1 MTTSREERN
10 RAAVALMIAA
20 TAGYSLVPLVIAMAG
35 GAESPFLL
43 NAGLTLGLCI
53 GYLPA
58 VWHGYA
64 ELVRDRRVRA
74 AIARRIPSWPI
85 LFMVVNNFEFAFFAW
100 SAKYVDIAVTAILFE
115 TWPVLLIALTL
126 WLYRNDDR
134 YRRGGFSMWLLVG
147 VGFAGFA
154 FVVLSQS
161 GTALSAQSGGSG
173 ALAAGVGL
181 AVLASGVTSL
191 SAFGFK
197 WGTDLAA
204 DIGTRTTRRGWSPE
218 LFGAIVAS
226 LAANTVVIPANL
238 LAGHALGEEM
248 AAATFAIAVATGT
261 VCHGGATLCWRNAN
275 LITSNLGVN
284 AIGYATP
291 VLSLAWLFVFS
302 QAAVARIDYLVIGMI
317 GIVTANLLINFEAEI
332 QMGFKA
338 LLIALWGCGA
348 FVHLRD
354 ETLAALPSG
363 SWLWPGDT
371 YLGSLALAATVFTL
385 MLSFRI
391 ARLVARAQREDNTM
405 FLLFQNVDALAE
417 RGVIDTAA
425 RERILEI
432 DGSHAAD
439 ELKSA
444 YEGAKR
450 CFDRARESGPNGDD
464 RHRLGEAEAQLNSVV
479 HSQRHGIEVGEL
491 FALIVF
497 SGITVLLGLLGRP
510 HNVDGWAG
518 FLFEGFI
525 AAFCG
530 VVVFLMVNVWD
541 VHRDRASEVL
551 ERRRGGRYGVALR
564 DARNRRFEQVTSVAI
579 GLGIVAGYTSLL
591 WHKWLN

>member
-1 MTTSREERN
+1 
-10 RAAVALMIAA
+10 MIAA
-20 TAGYSLVPLVIAMAG
+20 TAGYSLVPLVIATAG
-35 GAESPFLL
+35 GSESPFLL
-43 NAGLTLGLCI
+43 NGGLTLGLWI
-53 GYLPA
+53 GYVPF

-64 ELVRDRRVRA
+64 DLLRDQTVRRA
-74 AIARRIPSWPI
+74 IRSRLWSWPI

-100 SAKYVDIAVTAILFE
+100 SAKHIDIAATAILFE

-126 WLYRNDDR
+126 WLYRNEQR
-134 YRRGGFSMWLLVG
+134 YRRSSFSMWLLVA
-147 VGFAGFA
+147 VGFAGFV
-154 FVVLSQS
+154 FVVLSESATTGAS
-161 GTALSAQSGGSG
+161 GNADIGSVT
-173 ALAAGVGL
+173 AGVTL
-181 AVLASGVTSL
+181 AVIASAVTSL

-204 DIGTRTTRRGWSPE
+204 AVGPRPKAGGWSVE

-238 LAGHALGEEM
+238 AAGYALGEQM
-248 AAATFAIAVATGT
+248 SGGTFAIAVGAGV
-261 VCHGGATLCWRNAN
+261 VCHAGATLCWRNAN
-275 LITSNLGVN
+275 LITRNLGIN

-291 VLSLAWLFVFS
+291 VLSLGWLWLFS
-302 QAAVARIDYLVIGMI
+302 QAEVARVDYLVIGMA

-338 LLIALWGCGA
+338 LLISLWACGS
-348 FVHLRD
+348 FVTLRD
-354 ETLAALPSG
+354 EALEAVAG
-363 SWLWPGDT
+363 QGWLWPGDT

-391 ARLVARAQREDNTM
+391 ARLVTRSQREDNTM
-405 FLLFQNVDALAE
+405 FALFQNVDALAE
-417 RGVIDTAA
+417 RGVMESGAQ
-425 RERILEI
+425 ERILEI
-432 DGSHAAD
+432 DGAHAAD
-439 ELKSA
+439 ELKRA
-444 YEGAKR
+444 YEEAKA
-450 CFDRARESGPNGDD
+450 CFDQAREDGPSDED

-497 SGITVLLGLLGRP
+497 AAITVVLGLLGRP
-510 HNVDGWAG
+510 ANVNGWTG

-530 VVVFLMVNVWD
+530 VVIFLMVNVWD
-541 VHRDRASEVL
+541 VHRDRATEIL
-551 ERRRGGRYGVALR
+551 ERRGERRYGVALR
-564 DARNRRFEQVTSVAI
+564 DAENRRFEQMTSVAI
-579 GLGIVAGYTSLL
+579 GLAIVASYTSLL